1 MGVREI
7 RGGAT
12 SGARIHRRSEMPDK
26 EELYDQAIDAY
37 ADDKFDEAIALY
49 QQALEI
55 DPKYGDAI
63 HGMTMCYQAKGDL
76 DTAIAL
82 TKKFIEQEPED
93 ILAYTNLSM
102 LYQKKGLVPEAEA
115 AGAQARR
122 LDWKRQLK
130 EGKK

>member
-1 MGVREI
+1 
-7 RGGAT
+7 
-12 SGARIHRRSEMPDK
+12 MPDK

-49 QQALEI
+49 KQALEI

-82 TKKFIEQEPED
+82 TKQFIEQEPED

>member
-7 RGGAT
+7 RGRAT
-12 SGARIHRRSEMPDK
+12 CAARIHRRSEMPDK

-37 ADDKFDEAIALY
+37 ADDKFDEAIELY
-49 QQALEI
+49 KQALEI
-55 DPKYGDAI
+55 DPKYTDAL

-76 DTAIAL
+76 DAAIEL
-82 TKKFIEQEPED
+82 TKKYIAQEPED

-102 LYQKKGLVPEAEA
+102 FYQKKGMVPEAEA